1 MTSSE
6 PRIVDHAPVEDPP
19 ADEAPA
25 DEAPAD
31 EAPSLE
37 APSAEAPTGDARS
50 DDAPPAAE
58 VTPSIEPPLA
68 RGLEALLFLADEPL
82 DVENLAVVLEAEP
95 EVVEEALIELARR
108 SIAEERGTEVRATAG
123 GWRMYTAPA
132 ARPVIERWA
141 LAGRTGRLTQA
152 ALETLAVVAYKQ
164 PISRQEIGE
173 IRGVNADGAVRSLVA
188 RGFIAEVGRDPGPGQ
203 AALFGTTRLL
213 LERLGLD
220 SLEALPPLTDFL
232 PEAPA
237 PDEPELGALKE
248 IRRRLAAGGDLTAGG
263 LGGRSAAQTNT
274 GGADDAED
282 VTGDEDDD
290 VLPPPVA
297 AVGGP
302 RDDNQMDELTDRLE
316 QAARNAVGRLRA
328 AVAAGD
334 GRPRDDDASDAPDG
348 APDAP
353 DGAPDAPDGDGG
365 SAAPTTND
373 DQRDDTDG

>member
-1 MTSSE
+1 MTRSE
-6 PRIVDHAPVEDPP
+6 PQIV
-19 ADEAPA
+19 EA
-25 DEAPAD
+25 
-31 EAPSLE
+31 
-37 APSAEAPTGDARS
+37 GRS
-50 DDAPPAAE
+50 DGEPPVADALPN
-58 VTPSIEPPLA
+58 IEPPLA

-82 DVENLAVVLEAEP
+82 DVANLAVVLEAEP
-95 EVVEEALIELARR
+95 EVVEQALIDLARR
-108 SIAEERGTEVRATAG
+108 SVEEERGTEVRATAG

-152 ALETLAVVAYKQ
+152 ALETLAVVAYRQ

-188 RGFIAEVGRDPGPGQ
+188 RGLVAEVGRDPGPGQ

-213 LERLGLD
+213 LERLGLH

-248 IRRRLAAGGDLTAGG
+248 IRRRLAAGGELASGG

-274 GGADDAED
+274 GEDDD
-282 VTGDEDDD
+282 GGDEDHDL
-290 VLPPPVA
+290 LPPPVA
-297 AVGGP
+297 TAAGH
-302 RDDNQMDELTDRLE
+302 RDDDEMDVLTDRLE
-316 QAARNAVGRLRA
+316 QVARNAVGRLRA

-334 GRPRDDDASDAPDG
+334 GQPPDDDAPEAPDDASVAPGDTPG
-348 APDAP
+348 APDDASVAP
-353 DGAPDAPDGDGG
+353 DDAFRPPERDG
-365 SAAPTTND
+365 SAATTND
-373 DQRDDTDG
+373 DQRDDIDG

>member
-6 PRIVDHAPVEDPP
+6 PRIVDHAPVEDP
-19 ADEAPA
+19 PA

-348 APDAP
+348 
-353 DGAPDAPDGDGG
+353 DGG